1 MRYTTSDRIQCENT
15 QRNPLSKT
23 GRSGSGGSQPQ
34 TKSSQ
39 AREDTISYSSLKA
52 FDATFK
58 LSQRDILQY
67 FDTSASW
74 DSTAVDPTSPWDNSP
89 KKTKFQ
95 CCHRLRTSKRADK
108 DHDLLHHC
116 FCKDLYCPVHN

>member
-1 MRYTTSDRIQCENT
+1 MRHTTSDR
-15 QRNPLSKT
+15 NPLSET
-23 GRSGSGGSQPQ
+23 ERNRNGGSGESQPKSGACQ
-34 TKSSQ
+34 TEEDTKS
-39 AREDTISYSSLKA
+39 YSFLEA
-52 FDATFK
+52 FDTTFK

-89 KKTKFQ
+89 KNIKSQ
-95 CCHRLRTSKRADK
+95 RRHRLRTSKRTDK

-116 FCKDLYCPVHN
+116 FCEDLYCPTHN